1 MLAYQVV
8 VVAFASYLAW
18 FWLISRYPAGRLSS
32 FSFLTPL
39 FGLIAGALI
48 LGEPVGWALLLALA
62 LVGIGIALVNRPVS
76 PPRISARLVS
86 ADTGE
91 R

>member
-1 MLAYQVV
+1 
-8 VVAFASYLAW
+8 
-18 FWLISRYPAGRLSS
+18 
-32 FSFLTPL
+32 
-39 FGLIAGALI
+39 
-48 LGEPVGWALLLALA
+48 
-62 LVGIGIALVNRPVS
+62 VGIGIALVNRPVS